1 MKNRLLFLFLF
12 IVLTILFIITGAYYL
27 LVLIVLLTTLT
38 LVSFLSMLLYSKQIK
53 LQLKENEDNTLLI
66 YKSKLFPFGKLTI
79 DLNIKNNFFEDIYNN
94 HFDLILGKKKII
106 TTLPFNKNKIGK
118 YTLTNQT
125 LILSDFLGLFK
136 KNIKANI
143 FDEIIQLPQF
153 KSSSYEISKISEQV
167 VAYQTSKSDDYD
179 IREYRIGDSMKDI
192 HYKISYKL
200 SKYMIKEKH
209 KNQGN
214 DISVVL
220 DLSGSNNECEK
231 VFNYLYEVI
240 NNLQVYNEPC
250 LVKWISKDKVYEQ
263 KIKDINDLKK
273 CINQILTMPKCKETP
288 CISSTWM
295 ITSYGLK

>member
-106 TTLPFNKNKIGK
+106 STLPFNKNKIGK